1 MTIDF
6 NNQSSK
12 TFQIDVT
19 KGVFNGNIAVLKG
32 NGNNSDKANI
42 NFTNSSTNQFQGDLT
57 NKNGKAITTM
67 KFGESINTGSKT
79 SITNSITGDITTYD
93 GASTNIYF
101 LNNEG
106 TNTITGSNGNTTT
119 GSEPDSLINSGYN
132 GAKTTI
138 IFGSEKENDFSTQ
151 KNEIDKLIGNGTT
164 SITNGNTNGNTNSI
178 TANTT
183 NTIKVKNIWTR
194 PNGTTNIF
202 FKNNG
207 SNTIEGNMKLNQGGN
222 INIISL
228 GGTNTIK
235 GSIGS
240 TLLSIDRDKSTMG
253 IFLKGNKNY
262 IESSLSDFYYGKLGI
277 ILDNESSN
285 SNANNGATANSS
297 KIKANI
303 KNEGDGSKFNIL
315 FKGNSDS
322 TIEGDIT
329 TRSPYSTKNT
339 TTITFD
345 SSAANAIIGNITN
358 DNTTTINMNKGTNSI
373 TGNIG
378 TYTGGKTTITAKSNL
393 SISGGNIGTYNS
405 GTTTITANSNLSI
418 DGNIDTNAGTT
429 TINMNQGTNSITGKI
444 DTYNRGTTTITAK
457 SKLGITGNIDTNNG
471 TLTIT
476 SQNDTSSSPA
486 KTSEISSNITGNI
499 KVAGGGTAA
508 NTITLKDQSNVIVG
522 NISAEGYGT
531 NKNNITLEGP
541 INKIIGN
548 IITNVNAG
556 YGDRGSNNIKI
567 TSTNMSNNTGA
578 SVIAGNITTN
588 GGSNNIILEN
598 AIWAPINVDKSKL
611 PGDVSVSTA
620 SGFLTTNRGTTN
632 IVLRQDASNVGSA
645 MIDKQPLYSVTTN
658 GGTTNIVMQGPINIG
673 ANIQYGASG
682 TTNLIFA
689 NSNDG
694 GTKGDSATTLATT
707 VNDDFATTDV
717 NANKV
722 LGVTYQDGIK
732 LSLADKQVS
741 VGSQSKSF
749 LDTYSHYFDDMV
761 DNALLNITAN
771 RSNSSGTQ
779 TDVAIIKGL
788 AAGDITTLAN
798 ATNAKQTTT
807 YNYNITLDS
816 NSAFVGNIDLK
827 DNSNVTL
834 TMRAGSKLLTDSEK
848 LKLSHLTLNSNS
860 FDNSQILY
868 ATFAQNNTIIDIASM
883 GNDLGSIP
891 TRTNFRLLEI
901 GSTDTKDGAATTG
914 IEGGNALF
922 RVYMNAGADQS
933 KATLGGA
940 KTQKEQTDSTYGH
953 LYSDRIIIYSNA
965 TSSSS
970 NNYIQVIA
978 DSSTDINNI
987 SYHGGGSETAG
998 NVAVA
1003 TVKKDSNITFTGATQ
1018 IQGFDE
1024 VGTTLVQ
1031 ANTDQY
1037 GKVNTGSDT
1046 SNDYTTYF
1054 VGSMVSKG
1062 ASNANQN
1069 ASISAMGSNYQLF
1082 LANLNS
1088 LNKRM
1093 GELRDNP
1100 KGQGVWARIF
1110 TGLQT
1115 SKFALQTNSYYTT
1128 IQGGYDYAFGFNGA
1142 NNYLGFAISYINS
1155 INSSAKNLDIDAS
1168 YKGIN
1173 TSISN
1178 GIELAIYNAYVQDG
1192 ASSATGWKNGLYTD
1206 SIIKFSL
1213 MYNSL
1218 TLLNQNNEYSIDNF
1232 AFSISQEV
1240 GYRFI
1245 LGQSN
1250 EWYIDPQAELTFGYF
1265 DQSKLHQVIGASYLD
1280 GIQDSIITLR
1290 GRVGSS
1296 FGYKF
1301 DKFTENFK
1309 AQAYLGTYFVGDYI
1323 AGGDISLTS
1332 NLNKTISLKPLSSTA
1347 RFTMNLGTNI
1357 AIKDDHRIYFD
1368 FERSF
1373 GGSIITQY
1381 QFNLGYRYSFGE
1393 SKYTPYS
1400 GVSMDMS
1407 DAKDSIKEVAPT
1419 QGYYIKLLS
1428 TKKASKK
1435 ELRVLK
1441 GINNL
1446 KTQNNGDS
1454 KSYLIGPFKSVDEAK
1469 GEKSNYEGV
1478 LKELGSEGEIIEVE

>member
-12 TFQIDVT
+12 TFQIDAT

-32 NGNNSDKANI
+32 NGNKSDKANI
-42 NFTNSSTNQFQGDLT
+42 NFTNSSAQFRGDLT

-67 KFGESINTGSKT
+67 KFGESTNTRT

-101 LNNEG
+101 LNTAGVNKIEGAIGDGGTDNE
-106 TNTITGSNGNTTT
+106 
-119 GSEPDSLINSGYN
+119 PKSLINSGYQD
-132 GAKTTI
+132 AKTTI
-138 IFGSEKENDFSTQ
+138 IFGSDQESDFSTQ
-151 KNEIDKLIGNGTT
+151 KTDIQNIIDDKT
-164 SITNGNTNGNTNSI
+164 SITNSNTNSI

-194 PNGTTNIF
+194 PDGTTNIF

-235 GSIGS
+235 GNIES
-240 TLLSIDRDKSTMG
+240 TLLSINRDKSTMG

-262 IESSLSDFYYGKLGI
+262 IESSLIDFYYGKLGI
-277 ILDNESSN
+277 ILDSESS
-285 SNANNGATANSS
+285 SNGATANSS

-303 KNEGDGSKFNIL
+303 ENKGDGSKFNIL
-315 FKGNSDS
+315 FKGNGDS

-329 TRSPYSTKNT
+329 TRNPYDTKNT

-345 SSAANAIIGNITN
+345 SSATNTIKGNITN
-358 DNTTTINMNKGTNSI
+358 NSTTTINMNKGTNSI

-378 TYTGGKTTITAKSNL
+378 TYTG
-393 SISGGNIGTYNS
+393 
-405 GTTTITANSNLSI
+405 
-418 DGNIDTNAGTT
+418 
-429 TINMNQGTNSITGKI
+429 
-444 DTYNRGTTTITAK
+444 GTTTITAK

-476 SQNDTSSSPA
+476 SQNDTSSSPT
-486 KTSEISSNITGNI
+486 KTSEISSGITGNI
-499 KVAGGGTAA
+499 KVAGGGTAT

-548 IITNVNAG
+548 ITTNVNAG
-556 YGDRGSNNIKI
+556 YDDKGSNNIKI
-567 TSTNMSNNTGA
+567 TKNSTTLQSSYDST
-578 SVIAGNITTN
+578 IIGNITTN

-598 AIWAPINVDKSKL
+598 AIWAPINVDKSNIKL
-611 PGDVSVSTA
+611 PSNVSVSTA
-620 SGFLTTNRGTTN
+620 SGSLTTNRGTTN

-673 ANIQYGASG
+673 ANIKYGASG

-694 GTKGDSATTLATT
+694 GTKKGDSAATLATT
-707 VNDDFATTDV
+707 VNDDFTTTNV
-717 NANKV
+717 SANKV

-741 VGSQSKSF
+741 VGSQSNQSF
-749 LDTYSHYFDDMV
+749 LNTYSHYFNGMV

-779 TDVAIIKGL
+779 TDVVTIKGL
-788 AAGDITTLAN
+788 VVGDITTLAN

-807 YNYNITLDS
+807 YNYNITLDN

-834 TMRAGSKLLTDSEK
+834 TMQAGSKLLTNSEK
-848 LKLSHLTLNSNS
+848 LKLSHLTLNSSS

-883 GNDLGSIP
+883 GNDLGNIP

-901 GSTDTKDGAATTG
+901 GSTGTTISTKDGAATTG

-933 KATLGGA
+933 DATLGGA
-940 KTQKEQTDSTYGH
+940 KTQKEQADSTYGH

-965 TSSSS
+965 TSNSTNS

-1003 TVKKDSNITFTGATQ
+1003 TVKKDSKITFTGATQ

-1037 GKVNTGSDT
+1037 GKVNSEGSGT

-1069 ASISAMGSNYQLF
+1069 ASMSAMGSNYQLF

-1093 GELRDNP
+1093 GELRNNP
-1100 KGQGVWARIF
+1100 KGQGVWARVF

-1115 SKFALQTNSYYTT
+1115 SKLALQTNSFYTT

-1178 GIELAIYNAYVQDG
+1178 GV
-1192 ASSATGWKNGLYTD
+1192 
-1206 SIIKFSL
+1206 
-1213 MYNSL
+1213 
-1218 TLLNQNNEYSIDNF
+1218 
-1232 AFSISQEV
+1232 
-1240 GYRFI
+1240 
-1245 LGQSN
+1245 
-1250 EWYIDPQAELTFGYF
+1250 
-1265 DQSKLHQVIGASYLD
+1265 
-1280 GIQDSIITLR
+1280 
-1290 GRVGSS
+1290 
-1296 FGYKF
+1296 
-1301 DKFTENFK
+1301 
-1309 AQAYLGTYFVGDYI
+1309 
-1323 AGGDISLTS
+1323 
-1332 NLNKTISLKPLSSTA
+1332 
-1347 RFTMNLGTNI
+1347 
-1357 AIKDDHRIYFD
+1357 
-1368 FERSF
+1368 
-1373 GGSIITQY
+1373 
-1381 QFNLGYRYSFGE
+1381 
-1393 SKYTPYS
+1393 
-1400 GVSMDMS
+1400 
-1407 DAKDSIKEVAPT
+1407 
-1419 QGYYIKLLS
+1419 
-1428 TKKASKK
+1428 
-1435 ELRVLK
+1435 ELRAC
-1441 GINNL
+1441 
-1446 KTQNNGDS
+1446 
-1454 KSYLIGPFKSVDEAK
+1454 YL
-1469 GEKSNYEGV
+1469 
-1478 LKELGSEGEIIEVE
+1478 